1 MEIGTRSQLQ
11 SKLEALL
18 GSKNVYFQP
27 PESCKMQYPAIV
39 YSLND
44 IDLDKA
50 SNKIYNINKSYS
62 VTLIHKNPDNTLKDL
77 ILNEFEYI
85 RFNRFYTADNLNH
98 YNYTIFF

>member
-1 MEIGTRSQLQ
+1 MILGTRSELQ
-11 SKLEALL
+11 AKLEAIL

-44 IDLDKA
+44 IDVNKA
-50 SNKIYNINKSYS
+50 DNVIYNINKSYS
-62 VTLIHKNPDNTLKDL
+62 VTLIHKNPDNELKDS

-85 RFNRFYTADNLNH
+85 SFNRHYRAENLNH
-98 YNYTIFF
+98 YNYTLYF